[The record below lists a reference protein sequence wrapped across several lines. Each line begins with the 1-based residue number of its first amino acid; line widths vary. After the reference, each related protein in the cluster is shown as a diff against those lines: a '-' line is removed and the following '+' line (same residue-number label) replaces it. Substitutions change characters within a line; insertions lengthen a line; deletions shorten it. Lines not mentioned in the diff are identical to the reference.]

1 MRLRTFFD
9 VWGHTT
15 AEVQSPEDH
24 ILINFL
30 ICISGF
36 YSALLNVRKFSLKFE
51 SFFIG
56 VWSLFHYKPFLLRR
70 RIIKRGPVSQW

>member
-24 ILINFL
+24 ILISFL
-30 ICISGF
+30 ISINGF

-51 SFFIG
+51 
-56 VWSLFHYKPFLLRR
+56 
-70 RIIKRGPVSQW
+70 